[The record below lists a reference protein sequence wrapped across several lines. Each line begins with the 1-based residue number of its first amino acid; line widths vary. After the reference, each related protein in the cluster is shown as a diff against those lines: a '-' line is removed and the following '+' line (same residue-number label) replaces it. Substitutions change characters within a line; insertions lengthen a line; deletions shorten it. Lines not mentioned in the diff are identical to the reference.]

1 MQPKLTFLYDGGCPL
16 CLRETNFLKNKDKY
30 NEILFV
36 DISQNYDQT
45 LYQNISY
52 TKAMS
57 NLHGIMKNGEVILGV
72 DVLAYSY
79 ELIGLGWIYYPT
91 KIPVISYFI
100 KFIYKFWAKYRLQLT
115 GRNKNEALCDSNC
128 ERI

>member
-115 GRNKNEALCDSNC
+115 GRNKNVALCDSNC